1 MKTRREFDEGRGF
14 IRSGG
19 KPALIRSFV
28 IILFVTVLLP
38 FLTACGGGGGGDS
51 EKKPQQQR
59 FSRVIVFGD
68 SLSDIG
74 NDLTQSLNETGYP
87 TPPEARYFSGR
98 FSNGTVWTEYLAA
111 DMGIPAI
118 RTSLDPTLDPAKR
131 EGVSFAYGSAGT
143 GIGNSTP
150 NNLIT
155 VRGLLGQVSDFAA
168 MTKGVADP
176 GALYVVWSGANDYV
190 QSGVSAGIPVPPNP
204 AVTVGNIA
212 GSIQSLHSM
221 GARHFLVLNLPDLGE
236 TPLIAAIES
245 VTPGIGAAMTELT
258 LAHNFILGQAINQLV
273 TTYSDMFIYHADI
286 YSLLKQISAN
296 PLVFGF
302 TNTLTTPG
310 PATGCL
316 VFFGVPS
323 CSALPNGFDAGGSI
337 FWDDQHPTTQ
347 MHVLIAQ
354 KARAAITANPVQ
366 EREAVAGM
374 AAERRF

>member
-1 MKTRREFDEGRGF
+1 MN
-14 IRSGG
+14 S
-19 KPALIRSFV
+19 LI
-28 IILFVTVLLP
+28 IILFVIILLP

-51 EKKPQQQR
+51 EKKPQQQG

-87 TPPEARYFSGR
+87 MPPDTRYFSGR

-111 DMGIPAI
+111 DMGIPVI
-118 RTSLDPTLDPAKR
+118 RASLDPSLDPAKR

-143 GIGNSTP
+143 GLANSTP

-176 GALYVVWSGANDYV
+176 AALYVVWSGGNDYV

-212 GSIQSLHSM
+212 GAIQSLYSM

-236 TPLIAAIES
+236 TPLVAAIES
-245 VTPGIGAAMTELT
+245 TSPGIGAAMTELT

-273 TTYSDMFIYHADI
+273 TAYTDMFIYHADI

-302 TNTLTTPG
+302 IDTLTTPG

-316 VFFGVPS
+316 VFFGVPN
-323 CSALPNGFDAGGSI
+323 CSVLPGGFDAGGSI

-347 MHVLIAQ
+347 MHALIAQ
-354 KARAAITANPVQ
+354 KARDAIAVNPIQ
-366 EREAVAGM
+366 SAQAVAGM
-374 AAERRF
+374 ETAERRY